1 MLNGKESGE
10 HQQPRALSSWR
21 ETAEMEKDL
30 HQIIP
35 ETSGNTGGGSPW
47 CHEAVLEGKLTC

>member
-21 ETAEMEKDL
+21 ETAEMEKDSSDEF
-30 HQIIP
+30 QKP
-35 ETSGNTGGGSPW
+35 VETQGGGSPW